1 MRIGWGA
8 MAVLGFSWACAR
20 SSGPAPQPEDEP
32 SVSPAPVASEQ
43 TTTASDEPAAAQS
56 SGQET
61 EECPSLENLEEAC
74 KKVKCRT
81 PMTVRVRDK
90 GGEVIESDL
99 PAHPIVQCTFFTVY
113 AGETVYVQADE
124 TPAGPVRLRA
134 VDGPGAK
141 TMAFSLSQDEDGN
154 MMLVG
159 SSPFSRPLKFQLRW
173 MDMDGRVRKTSS
185 CPIWP
190 GTRSREFWPHPIF
203 QIIVDELRFPKEG
216 EKLVCN

>member
-1 MRIGWGA
+1 
-8 MAVLGFSWACAR
+8 V
-20 SSGPAPQPEDEP
+20 D
-32 SVSPAPVASEQ
+32 PAPVVPDQ
-43 TTTASDEPAAAQS
+43 TSTAPDEPTAKEPIAARS

-74 KKVKCRT
+74 KKVKCRA

-90 GGEVIESDL
+90 GGEVIETSA
-99 PAHPIVQCTFFTVY
+99 PAHPIVQCTFFNVY
-113 AGETVYVQADE
+113 AGETVYVQGDE
-124 TPAGPVRLRA
+124 TPSGPVRLRA

-141 TMAFSLSQDEDGN
+141 TMVFTLSQDKDGN

-190 GTRSREFWPHPIF
+190 GTTNHEFWPHPIF

-216 EKLVCN
+216 EELVCD